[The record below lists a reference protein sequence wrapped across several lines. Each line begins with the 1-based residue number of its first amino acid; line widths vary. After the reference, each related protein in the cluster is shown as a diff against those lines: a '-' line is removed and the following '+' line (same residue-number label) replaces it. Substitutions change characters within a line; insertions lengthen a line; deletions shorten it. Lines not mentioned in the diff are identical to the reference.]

1 MRHIRAALLCAAC
14 VLALSSAA
22 QRPTRY
28 LLGDSVILW
37 DMNDLASVIP
47 SLVYATDGSGI
58 YVCQYANSFA
68 RFAASKEWSMFNGQC
83 STSLSYSI
91 DQLVSVHEGLKY
103 RITDVSPQGSTVA
116 LYIRKPSQPFTL
128 YLNGHEADFPIKND
142 YICIIRPWNP
152 QDEVWID
159 LQ

>member
-1 MRHIRAALLCAAC
+1 MKTPQTVTRLFRTIIFCAAC
-14 VLALSSAA
+14 ILALSSAA
-22 QRPTRY
+22 QRPTQY
-28 LLGDSVILW
+28 LRSDSVMLW
-37 DMNDLASVIP
+37 DMNDLATVIP
-47 SLVYATDGSGI
+47 TLVYATDGYGI
-58 YVCQYANSFA
+58 YVCQYANSYARVHLSGEQSFA
-68 RFAASKEWSMFNGQC
+68 
-83 STSLSYSI
+83 I

-103 RITDVSPQGSTVA
+103 RITDVSPRESTIA
-116 LYIRKPSQPFTL
+116 LYIRKPRQPFTL